1 MRTVID
7 AQLRAS
13 CVVDASCPV
22 GVCYMVM
29 YMYPCSS
36 ANLVQCTPHKYPQ
49 EGDLLL
55 E

>member
-1 MRTVID
+1 
-7 AQLRAS
+7 
-13 CVVDASCPV
+13 
-22 GVCYMVM
+22 MVM
-29 YMYPCSS
+29 YMYPCSLLGCSS